1 MANCNSSS
9 STSAVS
15 VRQSHGPP
23 CHCGRVTNMLMS
35 WTDANPGRRFYK
47 CEEHGFVIWADDEK
61 PGGWQKESLLEARDQ
76 IRRYRSDINRLN
88 VSVREAREQ
97 LVRERALRVAA
108 ETVSD
113 VVDHEIFQ
121 EELLKREK
129 MLRQMFAMSWGG
141 FILMTATLV
150 YMLKN

>member
-1 MANCNSSS
+1 MAERN
-9 STSAVS
+9 
-15 VRQSHGPP
+15 
-23 CHCGRVTNMLMS
+23 
-35 WTDANPGRRFYK
+35 
-47 CEEHGFVIWADDEK
+47 
-61 PGGWQKESLLEARDQ
+61 LLEARDQ

-141 FILMTATLV
+141 LILMTGTII

>member
-15 VRQSHGPP
+15 MRQSHGPP

-35 WTDANPGRRFYK
+35 WTDANPERRFYK

-61 PGGWQKESLLEARDQ
+61 PG
-76 IRRYRSDINRLN
+76 
-88 VSVREAREQ
+88 
-97 LVRERALRVAA
+97 A

-141 FILMTATLV
+141 FILMTGTII